1 MAEEIING
9 GNPTEQTNENQKYLD
24 AIAELKKNSVSR
36 AEYDKIRDEN
46 TMLLNSIVSGKSLET
61 TSAEE
66 ANKPTIEELRKK
78 YFNLEGHPNL
88 DCVQTILDVRDAT
101 IERGDKDPFLA
112 FGQKI
117 APNEEDI
124 NKANNVAKVLH
135 ECIEYAN
142 GDDQL
147 FTNELQRRIIDVM
160 PARRR

>member
-24 AIAELKKNSVSR
+24 AIAELKKNSVPR

-46 TMLLNSIVSGKSLET
+46 TMLLNSIVSGKAIET
-61 TSAEE
+61 ASAEE

-78 YFNLEGHPNL
+78 YFKLEGHPNL
-88 DCVQTILDVRDAT
+88 DCVQTVLDIRDAT
-101 IERGDKDPFLA
+101 IEQGDKDPFLA

-124 NKANNVAKVLH
+124 NKANNVAKVLR
-135 ECIEYAN
+135 ECIEYAD